1 MRGLEQVS
9 TLMFIKSALVRLI
22 LVQDHF
28 GLLEIVIKISIG
40 FSKNSEVLAITLLGL
55 EIVSIQF

>member
-1 MRGLEQVS
+1 LEQVS

-28 GLLEIVIKISIG
+28 GLLEIVIKISIE